1 MHGHDD
7 VARQAYEEGRE
18 LTAAAGDQA
27 HLAMFL
33 GNLSFLADH
42 RGDYAEARRLC
53 RQAIRIGWSLGRRM
67 LAVWVIAE
75 QAGAELGLGRPELGA
90 RLLGAAD
97 EALEV
102 LDARWNPCD
111 VPEHSRILD
120 ALNEVLGEPNC
131 RLLRAEGAQLS
142 LDQAVALAL
151 ADQPDPR
158 YLSPPHTTDESL
170 QLATSVSA
178 RPT

>member
-1 MHGHDD
+1 
-7 VARQAYEEGRE
+7 
-18 LTAAAGDQA
+18 
-27 HLAMFL
+27 
-33 GNLSFLADH
+33 
-42 RGDYAEARRLC
+42 
-53 RQAIRIGWSLGRRM
+53 
-67 LAVWVIAE
+67 
-75 QAGAELGLGRPELGA
+75 
-90 RLLGAAD
+90 
-97 EALEV
+97 
-102 LDARWNPCD
+102 